1 MATQIR
7 RLVQGQYYLLER
19 LTQASPE
26 EWTPLA
32 CLTTKSFK
40 SPTKTIDVTSDCGP
54 DQLAALANQTIDIA
68 GFVDYDSSDSESG
81 QTLYDLQQDPQ
92 NAESPAYSWRIYPAT
107 SQAGDQSLTFDANI
121 SNFQEDFNTDTPVSF
136 SATLGVQGT
145 VTQTI
150 IT

>member
-1 MATQIR
+1 MAVQSR
-7 RLVQGQYYLLER
+7 RLQQGQYYILSR
-19 LTQASPE
+19 LSVASPE
-26 EWTPLA
+26 TWVPLA

-81 QTLYDLQQDPQ
+81 QSLYELQQDPQ
-92 NAESPAYSWRIYPAT
+92 NQSSPAYSWKLYPAT

-121 SNFQEDFNTDTPVSF
+121 SNFQEDFNTDNPVSF
-136 SATLGVQGT
+136 SATLGVQGV
-145 VTQTI
+145 VTQEI
-150 IT
+150 L

>member
-1 MATQIR
+1 MAVQSR
-7 RLVQGQYYLLER
+7 RLQQGQYYILSRRES
-19 LTQASPE
+19 ASPDV
-26 EWTPLA
+26 WIPIA

-54 DQLAALANQTIDIA
+54 DQLAALANQTVDIA

-81 QTLYDLQQDPQ
+81 QNLYELQQDTQ
-92 NAESPAYSWRIYPAT
+92 NQSSPAYHWRIYPGDAIT
-107 SQAGDQSLTFDANI
+107 GDQSLEFDANI

-145 VTQTI
+145 VTQEI
-150 IT
+150 LA